1 MKCKIYILFSFLL
14 IVVGAFAQPT
24 EKGLN
29 YMNNYREIAITEM
42 IRTGVPASITIA
54 QGMLESLYGE
64 SDLAAKSNNHFG
76 IKCKTEW
83 TGEKVYHDDD
93 SKGECFRVYKS
104 AADSYKDHSDFLKNR
119 PYYTSLFQL
128 DPLDYEGWARGLKK
142 CGYATET
149 NYPLLLIKII
159 NDYNLNQL
167 SLIAMKKKHENV
179 PDTSA
184 MALDNNPAYLKE
196 ISKDTASSKIAISK
210 SNTIVDVELDSAE
223 AAAALK
229 EMEVDTMIK
238 SVKIVKKKSNY
249 PDSVFTINHSK
260 VIYATSGTS
269 LLSLASRYNISFDRL
284 LEFNELEEIDILN
297 KDNLIFLERKLKKGA
312 TDFHIAVQEETLYDI
327 CQKEGVLMKSVLEY
341 NNLTKTAQPKSGQ
354 KILLRVGSAN
364 SNKTAN
370 IASSINKAT
379 TN

>member
-1 MKCKIYILFSFLL
+1 MKIKICMLLSSIL
-14 IVVGAFAQPT
+14 ITVCAFAQPT
-24 EKGLN
+24 EKGTN
-29 YMNNYREIAITEM
+29 YMNAYKDIAINEM

-76 IKCKTEW
+76 IKCKSEW
-83 TGEKVYHDDD
+83 TGDKVYHDDD
-93 SKGECFRVYKS
+93 SKGECFRVYKT

-167 SLIAMKKKHENV
+167 SLVAMKMKHESV
-179 PDTSA
+179 SDTSA
-184 MALDNNPAYLKE
+184 LSLDNNPAYLKE
-196 ISKDTASSKIAISK
+196 ISKDTVTAPKAVVTK
-210 SNTIVDVELDSAE
+210 VNNNEQ
-223 AAAALK
+223 
-229 EMEVDTMIK
+229 EVDSTEEIIVQKELKKDSTIK
-238 SVKIVKKKSNY
+238 PAMVEKKKSIY
-249 PDSVFTINHSK
+249 PDSIFTINHSK
-260 VIYATSGTS
+260 VIFASAGTS
-269 LLSLASRYNISFDRL
+269 LLSIATKYNISFDKL
-284 LEFNELEEIDILN
+284 LDFNDLEEVDILTT
-297 KDNLIFLERKLKKGA
+297 DHLVFLERKLKKGA
-312 TDFHIAVQEETLYDI
+312 TDFHLATSEETLYDI
-327 CQKEGVLMKSVLEY
+327 CQKEGVTMKSLLEY
-341 NNLTKTAQPKSGQ
+341 NNFTKTTQPKSGQ
-354 KILLRVGSAN
+354 KILLRVGATN

-379 TN
+379 SN

>member
-1 MKCKIYILFSFLL
+1 MKIKISLLVSSILLM
-14 IVVGAFAQPT
+14 VCAFAQPT
-24 EKGLN
+24 EKGIN
-29 YMNNYREIAITEM
+29 YMNTYKDIAISEM
-42 IRTGVPASITIA
+42 LRTGVPASITIA

-76 IKCKTEW
+76 IKCKSEW

-93 SKGECFRVYKS
+93 SKGECFRVYKT
-104 AADSYKDHSDFLKNR
+104 AADSYKDHADFLKNR

-167 SLIAMKKKHENV
+167 SLVAMKMKHESIS
-179 PDTSA
+179 DTSA
-184 MALDNNPAYLKE
+184 LSLDNNPAYLKE
-196 ISKDTASSKIAISK
+196 ISKDTATPPKAVLTKASS
-210 SNTIVDVELDSAE
+210 NEP
-223 AAAALK
+223 
-229 EMEVDTMIK
+229 EVDSSEELTVQKEAKKDSTIK
-238 SVKIVKKKSNY
+238 PAITEKKKSNY
-249 PDSVFTINHSK
+249 PDSIFTINHSK
-260 VIYATSGTS
+260 VIFATVGTS
-269 LLSLASRYNISFDRL
+269 LLSIATKFNISFDKL
-284 LEFNELEEIDILN
+284 LDFNDLEEVDILST
-297 KDNLIFLERKLKKGA
+297 DQLVFLERKLKKGA
-312 TDFHIAVQEETLYDI
+312 SDFHIAVPEETLYDI
-327 CQKEGVLMKSVLEY
+327 CQKEGVMMKSVLEY
-341 NNLTKTAQPKSGQ
+341 NNLTKTTQPKSGQ
-354 KILLRVGSAN
+354 KIMLRVGTSN